1 MPNVYLFEIC
11 LLHELITFASPGCVF
26 HSISPYVLIL
36 FQLRGVTLE
45 GAEDDWECYTG
56 ASLSLA
62 KLAEAQV
69 GTLIYPYTTQWPWT
83 ISCVLLCTSLWI
95 WVWRHINSLNN
106 CWDIWVWA
114 KFTKISVLLAKTV
127 LLLFFLFL
135 FCFLGLDRCSHKDPF
150 FHVYCLEHSFHNI

>member
-1 MPNVYLFEIC
+1 MPNVYVFEIC
-11 LLHELITFASPGCVF
+11 LLHELITPGCVF

-83 ISCVLLCTSLWI
+83 ISCVLLCKSLCI
-95 WVWRHINSLNN
+95 WVWHHINSLNN

-150 FHVYCLEHSFHNI
+150 FMSIVWSIVSTTYN